1 MCQVGGK
8 PNQKIPA
15 APLRL
20 LPTSG
25 EPFKYI
31 LIHCVGPLP
40 RCKSGNQYFL
50 TMMCAVS
57 TFPEA
62 VFSWKVTASAISNAL
77 INFFQFG
84 LPKVVQSDQR
94 LFSQVFKQLS
104 IQQMYHVDIILNP
117 KVR

>member
-8 PNQKIPA
+8 PNHKIPA

-20 LPTSG
+20 LPASG
-25 EPFKYI
+25 ELFEYI

-50 TMMCAVS
+50 TMMCAAS

-77 INFFQFG
+77 INFFTVWT
-84 LPKVVQSDQR
+84 PKGC
-94 LFSQVFKQLS
+94 S
-104 IQQMYHVDIILNP
+104 I
-117 KVR
+117 